1 MDPSSLAI
9 AFVSILLISGV
20 FSMFGKGGGSL
31 YTPVLVMLGMAVG
44 PAISTALFLNL
55 VTALTATIVFRR
67 NKLVD
72 TRFCMVFLPGTVLGS
87 LLGAVLSAMAPK
99 NLLLGIFSVFLYA
112 VGFLLFLS
120 SKEKEKAGQAVKELT
135 PRILV
140 VITLFSFGVGVLSS
154 LIGVGGGLIIFPFL
168 VLYMKYGAQMAAGAN
183 SLIVTVSSLVGTIG
197 HFTLGHVDIRFLAV
211 TTVACIAGSAIGSHV
226 TVKARPGFVRIAFAL
241 IMWFFAT
248 QIALQLWGASDA
260 GGGSG
265 ALVMQFAGAT
275 QSRERT

>member
-9 AFVSILLISGV
+9 AFVAILLISGV

-44 PAISTALFLNL
+44 PAISTALCLNL
-55 VTALTATIVFRR
+55 VTALTATIVFYR

-72 TRFCMVFLPGTVLGS
+72 FRFCVVFLPGTVLGS
-87 LLGAVLSAMAPK
+87 LLGAVLSSMAPK

-120 SKEKEKAGQAVKELT
+120 GKEKAGQTAKKLT
-135 PRILV
+135 TGIV
-140 VITLFSFGVGVLSS
+140 VLITLFSFGVGVLSS
-154 LIGVGGGLIIFPFL
+154 LIGVGGGLVIFPFL

-197 HFTLGHVDIRFLAV
+197 HFTLGHVDLPFLAV

-226 TVKARPGFVRIAFAL
+226 TVKASPGFVRVAFAL
-241 IMWFFAT
+241 IMWLFAT
-248 QIALQLWGASDA
+248 QIALKL
-260 GGGSG
+260 GGI
-265 ALVMQFAGAT
+265 L
-275 QSRERT
+275 

>member
-1 MDPSSLAI
+1 MTTVLLISF
-9 AFVSILLISGV
+9 FVVLVISGV

-55 VTALTATIVFRR
+55 VTALVATIVFQR

-72 TRFCMVFLPGTVLGS
+72 YRFCLVFLPGTVVGS
-87 LLGAVLSAMAPK
+87 LLGAVLSSMAPK

-112 VGFLLFLS
+112 VGLLMIVAA
-120 SKEKEKAGQAVKELT
+120 KEKAGQQVKPLT
-135 PRILV
+135 AGMIILV
-140 VITLFSFGVGVLSS
+140 TVFSFGVGLLSS

-183 SLIVTVSSLVGTIG
+183 SFIVTVSSLVGTIG
-197 HFTLGHVDIRFLAV
+197 HFALGHVDLRFLAIL
-211 TTVACIAGSAIGSHV
+211 TGACIVGSAVGSHV
-226 TVKARPGFVRIAFAL
+226 TVKASPGFVKMAFAG

-248 QIALQLWGASDA
+248 QIALKLA
-260 GGGSG
+260 GIW
-265 ALVMQFAGAT
+265 
-275 QSRERT
+275 

>member
-1 MDPSSLAI
+1 MNSTTLI
-9 AFVSILLISGV
+9 AFFVVLLVSGI

-55 VTALTATIVFRR
+55 VTALVATIVFQR

-72 TRFCMVFLPGTVLGS
+72 YRFCVVFLPGTIVGS
-87 LLGAVLSAMAPK
+87 LLGAVLSSMAPK

-112 VGFLLFLS
+112 VGLLMAVS
-120 SKEKEKAGQAVKELT
+120 AKDKAGLQVKKLT
-135 PRILV
+135 AGMIVLV
-140 VITLFSFGVGVLSS
+140 TVFSFGVGLLSS

-183 SLIVTVSSLVGTIG
+183 SLIVTVSSLVGTVG
-197 HFTLGHVDIRFLAV
+197 HFALGHVDVRFLVV
-211 TTVACIAGSAIGSHV
+211 TTVACVVGSAVGSHV
-226 TVKARPGFVRIAFAL
+226 TVKASPRFVKVAFAG

-248 QIALQLWGASDA
+248 QIALKLA
-260 GGGSG
+260 GSW
-265 ALVMQFAGAT
+265 
-275 QSRERT
+275 